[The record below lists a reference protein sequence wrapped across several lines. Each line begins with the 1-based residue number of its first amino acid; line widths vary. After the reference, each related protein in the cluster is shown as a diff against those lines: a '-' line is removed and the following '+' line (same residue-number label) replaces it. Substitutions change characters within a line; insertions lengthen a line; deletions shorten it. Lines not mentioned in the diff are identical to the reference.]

1 MCVHVCVCGYV
12 YSGTLASNGEKFDSS
27 IDKGRPFRFKIGVG
41 KVIRGWDEGVMLM
54 SLGEKAILHISSDY
68 GYGSRGV
75 QGYIPPNADLDFEVE
90 LLEINP

>member
-1 MCVHVCVCGYV
+1 
-12 YSGTLASNGEKFDSS
+12 
-27 IDKGRPFRFKIGVG
+27 VG

-54 SLGEKAILHISSDY
+54 SLGEKAILHISSDF

-75 QGYIPPNADLDFEVE
+75 QGYIPANADLDFEVE